1 MIKVGLVGIGGMG
14 GVHYNAYKSISGA
27 EVVAVADVRV
37 DMAKE
42 KTAGDGVRVY
52 ATLDELLANES
63 LDMIDI
69 CTPSYLH
76 TAMAEHA
83 LLSGCHVLSEKPM
96 SISSKDTTRVIKTAE
111 KTGKSFMTAHVVRF
125 MNPYKYLQSVIESGE
140 LGKPVH
146 FDMQRLSHV
155 PEWSWEDWMRDLDK
169 SGGTPID
176 LSIHDIDFVYS
187 VFGEPKSVNG
197 VYQKL
202 ENNNDY
208 IVSNLVYDGFSVT
221 ATGAWYNADIPF
233 NASYFAVF
241 ERGFVKL
248 ADGVVYKN
256 GEAVDLNVAANE
268 VSENTGI
275 NISGVD
281 GYAGEIEYFVDC
293 ITRGVKPEKVT
304 PESSE
309 GSVKLVERILAS
321 AIRVE
326 E

>member
-1 MIKVGLVGIGGMG
+1 MIKVGLIGIGGMG
-14 GVHYNAYKSISGA
+14 GVHYNAYKNISGA

-42 KTAGDGVRVY
+42 KCKDDNVRIY
-52 ATLDELLANES
+52 ASLDELLQNEKV
-63 LDMIDI
+63 DMIDI

-76 TAMAEHA
+76 TALAERA
-83 LLSGCHVLSEKPM
+83 LLAGCHVLSEKPM
-96 SISSKDTTRVIKTAE
+96 SISSKDTTRVIETA
-111 KTGKSFMTAHVVRF
+111 KKMGKSFMTAHVVRF
-125 MNPYKYLQSVIESGE
+125 MNPYKYLASVIKSGE

-146 FDMQRLSHV
+146 IDMQRLSHV
-155 PEWSWEDWMRDLDK
+155 PEWSWEDWMRDVDK

-176 LSIHDIDFVYS
+176 LSIHDIDFACS
-187 VFGEPKSVNG
+187 VFGEPKCVNG
-197 VYQKL
+197 IYRKL

-221 ATGAWYNADIPF
+221 ATGAWYNAKIPF
-233 NASYFAVF
+233 NANFFAVF
-241 ERGFVKL
+241 ENGFVKL
-248 ADGVVYKN
+248 TGGKVYKN
-256 GEAVDLNVAANE
+256 GELVDLQTEAAAI
-268 VSENTGI
+268 SENTGI

-293 ITRGVKPEKVT
+293 ITRGVEPVKVT

-321 AIRVE
+321 AIKV
-326 E
+326 

>member
-14 GVHYNAYKSISGA
+14 GVHYNAYKNIKNA

-42 KTAGDGVRVY
+42 KCEGDNVRIY
-52 ATLDELLANES
+52 ATLDELLQNEKV
-63 LDMIDI
+63 DMIDI

-76 TAMAEHA
+76 TAMAERA
-83 LLSGCHVLSEKPM
+83 LLAGCHVLSEKPM
-96 SISSKDTTRVIKTAE
+96 SISSKDTTRVIETA
-111 KTGKSFMTAHVVRF
+111 KKMGKSFMTAHVVRF
-125 MNPYKYLQSVIESGE
+125 MNPYKYLASVIESGE

-146 FDMQRLSHV
+146 FDMQRLSHT
-155 PEWSWEDWMRDLDK
+155 PEWSWEDWMRDTDK

-176 LSIHDIDFVYS
+176 LSIHDIDFIYS
-187 VFGEPKSVNG
+187 IFGEPKSVNG
-197 VYQKL
+197 VYKKL

-221 ATGAWYNADIPF
+221 ATGAWYNANIPF
-233 NASYFAVF
+233 NANFFAVF
-241 ERGFVKL
+241 ENGFVKL
-248 ADGVVYKN
+248 TGGNVYKN
-256 GEAVDLNVAANE
+256 GELVDLQTEAAAI
-268 VSENTGI
+268 SENTGI

-293 ITRGVKPEKVT
+293 ITRGVEPVKVT

-321 AIRVE
+321 AIKV
-326 E
+326 